1 MDLGAY
7 IQIDALDGIAK
18 KNGIEVP
25 RLRGYRLMKVE
36 KPVTKEEIEQIKKS
50 AAVEEAKEL
59 IEQPPFWYSNPFW
72 YDYRKKVNR
81 KREYY
86 LTSEIDEEG
95 KQRFTGI
102 RWDRI
107 HGKKRKALKFAI
119 KQRQKGIQKQF
130 DTWNKYAELDG
141 ILYIHARI
149 GGGNWLYYGD
159 EVSEK
164 PWFLEKVDD
173 WWDCTYCDIYAKVK
187 ISEAEYAEFLALLEK
202 ENDND
207 ADSD

>member
-7 IQIDALDGIAK
+7 IQIDALDEIAK

-36 KPVTKEEIEQIKKS
+36 KPVTREEIEQIKKS

-59 IEQPPFWYSNPFW
+59 IEQPPFWYGSPTW
-72 YDYRKKVNR
+72 YDYRKKLTA

-95 KQRFTGI
+95 KQCFTGI

-107 HGKKRKALKFAI
+107 HGKKRKVLKFTI
-119 KQRQKGIQKQF
+119 KKTKNRIQKQF
-130 DTWNKYAELDG
+130 DVWNKYAGLDG

-149 GGGNWLYYGD
+149 GGENWLYYGD
-159 EVSEK
+159 EVSDK

-173 WWDCTYCDIYAKVK
+173 WWDCTYCDIYANVE

-202 ENDND
+202 ANEDDNQQ
-207 ADSD
+207 

>member
-7 IQIDALDGIAK
+7 IQIDALDEIAK

-59 IEQPPFWYSNPFW
+59 IEQPPFWYGNPFW
-72 YDYRKKVNR
+72 YDYRKKVNH
-81 KREYY
+81 KREHY
-86 LTSEIDEEG
+86 LTFEIDEEG

-107 HGKKRKALKFAI
+107 HGKKRKTLKFAI
-119 KQRQKGIQKQF
+119 KKVKNRIQQQF

-149 GGGNWLYYGD
+149 GGNNWLYYGD

-164 PWFLEKVDD
+164 PWFIEKVDD
-173 WWDCTYCDIYAKVK
+173 WWDCTYCDIYAKVE
-187 ISEAEYAEFLALLEK
+187 ITEAEYAEFLALLEK
-202 ENDND
+202 ANEDD
-207 ADSD
+207 DQQ

>member
-18 KNGIEVP
+18 KNDIEVP

-36 KPVTKEEIEQIKKS
+36 KPVTREEIEQIKKS

-59 IEQPPFWYSNPFW
+59 IEQPPFWYRNPFW

-107 HGKKRKALKFAI
+107 HGKKRKVLKFAI
-119 KQRQKGIQKQF
+119 KKVQNRIQKQF

-149 GGGNWLYYGD
+149 GGENWLYHGD

-164 PWFLEKVDD
+164 PWFIEKVDD
-173 WWDCTYCDIYAKVK
+173 WWDCTYCDIYAKVE
-187 ISEAEYAEFLALLEK
+187 ITEAEYAEFLAFLEK
-202 ENDND
+202 ANEDD
-207 ADSD
+207 GQQ

>member
-7 IQIDALDGIAK
+7 IQIDALDEIAK

-36 KPVTKEEIEQIKKS
+36 KPVTREEIEQIKKS
-50 AAVEEAKEL
+50 AAVEEVKEL
-59 IEQPPFWYSNPFW
+59 IEQPPFWYGSPTW
-72 YDYRKKVNR
+72 YDYRKKLTA

-95 KQRFTGI
+95 KQCFTGI

-107 HGKKRKALKFAI
+107 HGKKRKVLKFAI
-119 KQRQKGIQKQF
+119 KKAKNRIQKQF

-173 WWDCTYCDIYAKVK
+173 WWDYTYCDIYAKVE
-187 ISEAEYAEFLALLEK
+187 ITEAEYAEFLALLEK
-202 ENDND
+202 ANEDD
-207 ADSD
+207 DQQ

>member
-1 MDLGAY
+1 M
-7 IQIDALDGIAK
+7 QIDALDEIAK

-50 AAVEEAKEL
+50 ATVEKVKEL
-59 IEQPPFWYSNPFW
+59 IEQPPFWCGSPTW
-72 YDYRKKVNR
+72 YDCRKKLTA
-81 KREYY
+81 KRAYY

-95 KQRFTGI
+95 KQCFTGI

-107 HGKKRKALKFAI
+107 HGKKRKVLKFAI
-119 KQRQKGIQKQF
+119 KKAKNRIQKQF
-130 DTWNKYAELDG
+130 DVWNKYAELDG

-149 GGGNWLYYGD
+149 GCEYWLYYGD

-173 WWDCTYCDIYAKVK
+173 WWDCTYCDIYAKVE
-187 ISEAEYAEFLALLEK
+187 ISEAEYAEFLALIEK

-207 ADSD
+207 VDSD